1 MYDID
6 FGRNIR
12 RTKDYLDPISLDNI
26 YLMED
31 QVAEKS
37 EFPLLT
43 KEDVN
48 WASIEEPLATMTLE
62 DDDNDNNDAI
72 VLDEDDGDNDIV
84 LTNANTHVYYGPDVD
99 PFEGWEQMILCNLC

>member
-26 YLMED
+26 NLMED
-31 QVAEKS
+31 WIAEESK
-37 EFPLLT
+37 FLLLT

-48 WASIEEPLATMTLE
+48 WASIEESLATMILE
-62 DDDNDNNDAI
+62 DDDNDDDVV
-72 VLDEDDGDNDIV
+72 VLDKDNGDNDVV

-99 PFEGWEQMILCNLC
+99 PFEGKE

>member
-26 YLMED
+26 DLMED
-31 QVAEKS
+31 RVAEES
-37 EFPLLT
+37 EFLLLT
-43 KEDVN
+43 EEDMN

-62 DDDNDNNDAI
+62 DDDDDDDVV
-72 VLDEDDGDNDIV
+72 VLEEDDGDNDVV
-84 LTNANTHVYYGPDVD
+84 LTDGNTHVYYGPNVD
-99 PFEGWEQMILCNLC
+99 PFEGWE

>member
-1 MYDID
+1 MSPMYDID

-12 RTKDYLDPISLDNI
+12 KTNDCLDPISLNNI
-26 YLMED
+26 DLMED
-31 QVAEKS
+31 WVAEESK
-37 EFPLLT
+37 FLLLT
-43 KEDVN
+43 EEDVN

-62 DDDNDNNDAI
+62 DDDNDDNDAV

-99 PFEGWEQMILCNLC
+99 PFEGWE